1 MIQSFVSFL
10 LKQGTRENYFLTTF
24 IFYERKELR
33 SKGRRETCNRSL
45 RYLQVNKSQPETAPV
60 DSFHFL
66 KKRAEIKRSSS
77 LLYLHSIASRDLW
90 PAVFHHELIYLQV
103 IAKSMSCHG
112 YKIQVCT
119 LQRHTQT
126 GIKLHRP
133 ASSHVRRPHWNRCTV
148 VHLCLCPD
156 FLTMIHVAAT
166 HTFLTLQRHTGMIS
180 YSFSYSYSGKQKRR
194 KTRKWQVIR
203 TDRWRFTKSSL
214 RNLFR
219 NRLHWCPML
228 PVIRRKTTRKMCTL
242 FRVEESYTTSETH
255 RMWRSLHFLDQCRFS
270 ALFAPWK
277 PFFRKGKKIPEPFPE
292 PFTTALNGTLPKKI
306 IPAFPIAF
314 ALGMDM

>member
-1 MIQSFVSFL
+1 MH
-10 LKQGTRENYFLTTF
+10 T
-24 IFYERKELR
+24 
-33 SKGRRETCNRSL
+33 
-45 RYLQVNKSQPETAPV
+45 
-60 DSFHFL
+60 
-66 KKRAEIKRSSS
+66 
-77 LLYLHSIASRDLW
+77 
-90 PAVFHHELIYLQV
+90 PAVAHDMHSAHALTILVEEHLRRMHLPRRSQNAYQQQPIGLRIPLRMLYCLHLSWQPLFEMQALFEMPASQQITARNRACRLVPFSEKKSRNQKEFFLIILAFYRLQRPLTRRVPSWANLQV

-126 GIKLHRP
+126 GVKSHRP

-156 FLTMIHVAAT
+156 FLMHIAAT
-166 HTFLTLQRHTGMIS
+166 HTFLLTLQRHTRMIS

-203 TDRWRFTKSSL
+203 TDRWRFTKSSF

-228 PVIRRKTTRKMCTL
+228 PVIRRKTTRTMCTL

-255 RMWRSLHFLDQCRFS
+255 RMWRSLHFLDQCLFT
-270 ALFAPWK
+270 ALFK
-277 PFFRKGKKIPEPFPE
+277 P
-292 PFTTALNGTLPKKI
+292 
-306 IPAFPIAF
+306 
-314 ALGMDM
+314 